1 MSDRPLLLVADDY
14 PENRKLFEI
23 YLTRVYDVVCVATAE
38 AAYERLGQGDIAAA
52 LLDINYQGGMTGID
66 LVQKIRATP
75 EMASI
80 PTMALTAHAAPSDRQ
95 QYINAGFDAY
105 LSKPVMRKE
114 MLAAVEELLA

>member
-23 YLTRVYDVVCVATAE
+23 YLGRAYDVVSVASAE
-38 AAYERLGQGDIAAA
+38 AAFERLCQGGIAAA
-52 LLDINYQGGMTGID
+52 LLDINYQGGMSGVD
-66 LVQKIRATP
+66 LVQKIRQTP
-75 EMASI
+75 TLAAL
-80 PTMALTAHAAPSDRQ
+80 PTMALTAHAAASDRQ
-95 QYINAGFDAY
+95 QYIDAGFDAY